1 MGNVVMRYSSI
12 TKKIVM
18 GLAGLFLA
26 VFLLVHLGINLL
38 LLAGDDGAMYLTASG
53 FMSSNIAI
61 KVFEVVLFGGFFVHI
76 VFGLLVTFKNW
87 ASRPVRYYMTNK
99 SETSLFSKY
108 MFHTG
113 IIIFVF
119 LLLHFINFFF
129 VKLGWVNPP
138 AGVGTHDFY
147 TMSVLLFQNKIYSII
162 YIAFFIFL
170 GFHLNHSIQ
179 SAFQTLGLN
188 HNKYNSAVKIVSTI
202 YSLIICIGFSIIPVY
217 FMFIF

>member
-38 LLAGDDGAMYLTASG
+38 LLAGDDGAMYLAASG
-53 FMSSNIAI
+53 FMSSNVAI

-129 VKLGWVNPP
+129 
-138 AGVGTHDFY
+138 
-147 TMSVLLFQNKIYSII
+147 
-162 YIAFFIFL
+162 
-170 GFHLNHSIQ
+170 
-179 SAFQTLGLN
+179 
-188 HNKYNSAVKIVSTI
+188 
-202 YSLIICIGFSIIPVY
+202 
-217 FMFIF
+217 